1 VLRVPSQNDARRIG
15 LAAAALVIV
24 AACVGP
30 FPRRVPGSD
39 MTLPR
44 STGTWLLES
53 LIDCANQTAQSGLAP
68 ARDGATC
75 RMATGDTVPDP
86 SPRLTRPPVKI
97 P

>member
-1 VLRVPSQNDARRIG
+1 MPRVMSQNHCRHLG
-15 LAAAALVIV
+15 LAAAGLVLV
-24 AACVGP
+24 AGCVGP

-53 LIDCANQTAQSGLAP
+53 LVDCANQKGATGVAL
-68 ARDGATC
+68 ARDGTTC

-86 SPRLTRPPVKI
+86 STRLTPPPVKV